1 MGWTSNHSGS
11 NLEGGTTRGGRSSV
25 IVLMY
30 MGEFHEETGTL
41 ITIPLSLRIVI
52 AIMVLGTLYL
62 GLLPGIF
69 LHLASEAVSF

>member
-1 MGWTSNHSGS
+1 
-11 NLEGGTTRGGRSSV
+11 
-25 IVLMY
+25 MY

-62 GLLPGIF
+62 GLLPGIL